1 MPCDSATLLA
11 SAQCFFACGDRALED
26 ALEIVLLCAIR
37 DGDTELACDPSA
49 LVAEAQC
56 LLHCIPQGASG
67 AATRRSHFNDIK
79 SKLHSFS
86 RFSPCFVCGIGATA
100 RHHIVQLKNGGIN
113 SKKNIVSLCHQC
125 HSTIHPWLK
134 EG

>member
-1 MPCDSATLLA
+1 MFANQILKETLIAFWKQFGGKKTNGVGFDPQSKLA
-11 SAQCFFACGDRALED
+11 
-26 ALEIVLLCAIR
+26 
-37 DGDTELACDPSA
+37 A
-49 LVAEAQC
+49 LVELRDFVVPFYKQQSLAK
-56 LLHCIPQGASG
+56 
-67 AATRRSHFNDIK
+67 RRSHFNDIK